1 MSLKDDEILE
11 KIAQLIASLPSDYHL
26 QYLRTD
32 DQINEWQQS
41 RNTQFLIAE
50 CWRAK
55 FIVKQGDPIA
65 EALDRKEI
73 SIHKYE
79 LIWLTVNR
87 YQSQWELVQAAEPYL
102 KKAPSVLLSI
112 SGYADYFPKQ
122 ISKLWHKFFKNIS
135 IKEYSFKSSY
145 DLFVDSLI
153 EEVDGSF
160 SWCLRPY
167 YDVTL
172 KKWTKG
178 IKQLSKAFEQENL
191 EKIYTQQTPIE
202 VEKLKSNFGWDKL
215 EFSWMGMT
223 LMVCQFALL
232 SDPLLR
238 SKLVEYYKL
247 LQETFKLA
255 ATISRKLP
263 GFAWISGEQVYASK
277 TGGVYRKLNKTSHQD
292 QASSTTGEENL
303 FWESQP

>member
-1 MSLKDDEILE
+1 MSLKNSEILE
-11 KIAQLIASLPSDYHL
+11 QIAQLIASLPSDYHL
-26 QYLRTD
+26 PYLRTD
-32 DQINEWQQS
+32 DQISEWHES
-41 RNTQFLIAE
+41 RNTQLLIAE

-55 FIVKQGDPIA
+55 FITKQGDPIA

-73 SIHKYE
+73 SRYKYD

-87 YQSQWELVQAAEPYL
+87 YRSQWELVQAAEPYL
-102 KKAPSVLLSI
+102 KETHSVLLNI
-112 SGYADYFPKQ
+112 SVYADYFPKP
-122 ISKLWHKFFKNIS
+122 ISKLWHKFFKSIS
-135 IKEYSFKSSY
+135 IKKYPFNSSY
-145 DLFVDSLI
+145 DLFVDSLK
-153 EEVDGSF
+153 EEIDGSF
-160 SWCLRPY
+160 SWCLRSY
-167 YDVTL
+167 YAVTI

-178 IKQLSKAFEQENL
+178 IKQLSKAFEQEKP
-191 EKIYTQQTPIE
+191 EEIYTQQTPIE

-277 TGGVYRKLNKTSHQD
+277 TGGVYRKN
-292 QASSTTGEENL
+292 
-303 FWESQP
+303 

>member
-1 MSLKDDEILE
+1 MSLKENEMLE
-11 KIAQLIASLPSDYHL
+11 QIAQLIASLPSDYLL
-26 QYLRTD
+26 QPDLMTD
-32 DQINEWQQS
+32 DQISEWQQS
-41 RNTQFLIAE
+41 RNTQLLIAE

-73 SIHKYE
+73 SKHKYD

-87 YQSQWELVQAAEPYL
+87 YKTQLELVQIAEPYL
-102 KKAPSVLLSI
+102 KNTHSRLAYVSL
-112 SGYADYFPKQ
+112 YAKYFPKA
-122 ISKLWHKFFKNIS
+122 ISKIWCKFFKNIFT
-135 IKEYSFKSSY
+135 KKYPFESSY
-145 DLFVDSLI
+145 NLFVDSLK

-160 SWCLRPY
+160 SWCLKPY
-167 YDVTL
+167 YDVTI

-178 IKQLSKAFEQENL
+178 IKQLIRVFEQENPEEL
-191 EKIYTQQTPIE
+191 YAQQTPIE

-223 LMVCQFALL
+223 LIVCQFAVL

-238 SKLVEYYKL
+238 SKLIEYYKL
-247 LQETFKLA
+247 LQESFKLV

-263 GFAWISGEQVYASK
+263 GFAWISGEEVYASK
-277 TGGVYRKLNKTSHQD
+277 TGGVYRKV
-292 QASSTTGEENL
+292 
-303 FWESQP
+303 